1 MRLLF
6 GKSWF
11 NISDI
16 HYSSW
21 KCNFDVVSC
30 HSANSANAK
39 IADVSLCLCLNR
51 HLPDRG
57 HTKCER
63 ESKRERETDRE
74 RERYRDIY
82 IYIYRERD
90 RDR

>member
-11 NISDI
+11 NISGI
-16 HYSSW
+16 HYSSS

-51 HLPDRG
+51 H
-57 HTKCER
+57 TKCER
-63 ESKRERETDRE
+63 ERERESKRVSVRESDRE
-74 RERYRDIY
+74 LN
-82 IYIYRERD
+82 
-90 RDR
+90 